1 MKRKP
6 KIKVIICLISIL
18 FIGVIAYILYPK
30 KVNVVM
36 QELLEAEINSDV
48 NNLEYIK
55 EVKNGKII
63 SEVKK
68 IDTSKLGSQKVA
80 VLVQNKLGKK
90 EEITY
95 QILVVDKEAPQIE
108 FKKNLET
115 KKGVKIDLLA
125 NVVVKDNSNET
136 ITPTIEG
143 EYNINKV
150 GEYKLAYV
158 AKDKSGNETKEEF
171 TLKVK
176 EGNSNSLPSIN
187 PTDDVKYFTTAKG
200 FEGVTIN
207 GVTYIDGYLVV
218 NKTYSLPAN
227 YGTGLT
233 KETKAAF
240 EAMNAIA
247 KTEGLN
253 IWLQSGFRSYDT
265 QNTIYNRYVSRDGKE
280 KADTYSARPGHS
292 EHQSG
297 LAFDVN
303 QINDTFIGS
312 PEAIWLEKN
321 CYKYGFILRYPKDK
335 TNETGYKYESWHFR
349 YVGEELALK
358 LYNNGDWLT
367 MEDYFGITSEYNE

>member
-240 EAMNAIA
+240 EAMNA
-247 KTEGLN
+247 
-253 IWLQSGFRSYDT
+253 T